1 MRRYRNTILMSVL
14 LFIALIFSSC
24 VPRVNLL
31 TVEVVSE
38 PDAISVALL
47 KDIEQANYEASDVQK
62 TRRIQ
67 EQLRPIRTRNWKS
80 RQ

>member
-1 MRRYRNTILMSVL
+1 MRRYRNTILISVL

-24 VPRVNLL
+24 VPRVNLF

-62 TRRIQ
+62 TPLVLNLDR
-67 EQLRPIRTRNWKS
+67 KS
-80 RQ
+80 VG